1 MKAPF
6 LSFVAQMRDVGSLI
20 LRAIIA
26 LLIWTLG
33 VGCLSIYWILVV
45 LRRKLKKE

>member
-6 LSFVAQMRDVGSLI
+6 ISLVARIGDVASLI
-20 LRAIIA
+20 ARAIIA
-26 LLIWTLG
+26 GLIWTVG
-33 VGCLSIYWILVV
+33 VGALSIYWILVV

>member
-6 LSFVAQMRDVGSLI
+6 LSLVAQMRDVGNLI

-26 LLIWTLG
+26 GLIWTVG
-33 VGCLSIYWILVV
+33 VGALSIYWILVV